1 MRLKSIFTRFAI
13 PAVFS
18 CLAIISI
25 VISAE
30 AQSDTNPA
38 TIHSVCSGNCVA
50 DTNFLHSGM
59 SDSSARGSYHGWY
72 SSYYDLAEC
81 SQSAWQTDILFLM
94 DVVGDAIGSPGGA
107 TMQCWQ
113 GLAAQAA
120 NCSKSCSDYFI
131 PDAKY
136 APNVEVSLA
145 SAGAGSLEVLLDN
158 GSNMG
163 NLPELEPNAYSRRFG
178 LFTTLQRDSGQKLL
192 FNSTEIGSLSY
203 PNWITRGGYD
213 DCVSGYGAED
223 DRCKLL
229 EYFNI
234 PSTNSLTISSYDG
247 VLYDLTDQVYN
258 LSDANGSFSQDG
270 YIRLLSDGD
279 SITIKQGPY
288 AGFAWVKTHNI
299 SGNSHTQY
307 AFPWDASDHDVTIQ
321 NDECT
326 TWFFCGGS
334 RNETDTYVFATR
346 GPIEK
351 VLAGTYTVEST
362 ATIPHEKVLSDNT
375 VSYSYES
382 EDAGN
387 TQAQENGEIEE
398 QEQVIPISSIPI
410 IDLPGPGEYTNSVI
424 EGLPG
429 IMYRL
434 QVPDD
439 ISFIYLQTFTL
450 TGAGAEI
457 FINHGSLP
465 VPNFPAYNNGE
476 YDRLD
481 FSNLEWSGSLAMD
494 NPLPGEMY
502 IFVAPLQN
510 GENSFRLNLEW
521 TIREPDSSQT
531 ETESLTTEMEPNDSA
546 ATANVW
552 QMSQPFTGQISKW
565 NDKDHVQL
573 NFAAS
578 GIYTFTLSDTGDE
591 LKAKLALVKK
601 IHDNSSLTLVD
612 ANAGAPGEAVSL
624 NFDASAG
631 ETYYLKISAIGMPS
645 DTLDQPYRLELTG
658 FIPDPYESNDDKE
671 NATPW
676 DVSNAVQGYFW
687 DRVNGN
693 ADFYTFIA
701 PSTMNGS
708 PLVFTVSNPSPDI
721 RIRLS
726 LTRSNGVSIGNSS
739 FMAPGEPAILSIA
752 LEPNQ
757 QYYLKLDVM
766 SEKTSLQPYQLSAT
780 YAPDINADDNG
791 PLIQL
796 GSHEIRIH
804 GRVYRQWAIL
814 QIPLREVEIYIQVD
828 RQPALLLD
836 TTKGFG
842 TFDGTIYLKEGQLVD
857 IWALREGFLFEPQMD
872 AWTVTADEQN
882 HQSKFVAVE
891 GYGPLDYD
899 LVTPEATEMETLQTN
914 TLTPT
919 AVPVAINN
927 SIDGT
932 VWRLFSSSEPAGI
945 GAARLLLTING
956 REQPVVYSMID
967 GTYTI
972 RVSGLQAGDQLS
984 LKAENPEDRFE
995 PSSYDWIAEAGA
1007 ENYVYDF
1014 FSYWEN
1020 SGTAEEISQNH
1031 LYGRVTDSSGQG
1043 VAGIN
1048 LVLRIGES
1056 DALQL
1061 LGPTDAN
1068 GYYDA
1073 LIDLPSRMMVTLWVE
1088 ESGYSPSRIQFF
1100 HAYATENREL
1110 NFKRPPASTE

>member
-1 MRLKSIFTRFAI
+1 MHPKFIFYRFGI
-13 PAVFS
+13 PIIITCLVFF
-18 CLAIISI
+18 SI
-25 VISAE
+25 VISTA
-30 AQSDTNPA
+30 AQSEPNPV
-38 TIHSVCSGNCVA
+38 TIHTACSGNCVA

-59 SDSSARGSYHGWY
+59 GDSAARGSYHGWF
-72 SSYYDLAEC
+72 SSYYILAEC

-94 DVVGDAIGSPGGA
+94 DVVGDAIGSPGGS

-113 GLAAQAA
+113 GLAAQAS

-131 PDAKY
+131 SDAKY
-136 APNVEVSLA
+136 APNVEVSLT
-145 SAGAGSLEVLLDN
+145 SAGPGSLEVLLDN

-178 LFTTLQRDSGQKLL
+178 LFTTLQRDSGPKLL

-203 PNWITRGGYD
+203 PNWITRGGYE
-213 DCVSGYGAED
+213 DCVAGYGAED

-279 SITIKQGPY
+279 SITIKRGPY
-288 AGFAWVKTHNI
+288 SGFAWVKTHNI
-299 SGNSHTQY
+299 SANSHTQY
-307 AFPWDASDHDVTIQ
+307 AYPWDASDHDVTIQ
-321 NDECT
+321 NEECT

-351 VLAGTYTVEST
+351 VLAGTYTVETT
-362 ATIPHEKVLSDNT
+362 ANIPHEKDLSDNT

-387 TQAQENGEIEE
+387 TQTQENGEMDE
-398 QEQVIPISSIPI
+398 QEQVIPISAIPI
-410 IDLPGPGEYTNSVI
+410 IDLPGPGEYTNSVV

-457 FINHGSLP
+457 FTNHDSIP
-465 VPNFPAYNNGE
+465 VPGFPTYNNGE

-481 FSNLEWSGSLAMD
+481 FSNLEWPGSLAMND
-494 NPLPGEMY
+494 PLPGEMY
-502 IFVAPLQN
+502 IFITPTQK
-510 GENSFRLNLEW
+510 GGNSFKLNLEW
-521 TIREPDSSQT
+521 TIREPDSPQT
-531 ETESLTTEMEPNDSA
+531 ETESMTSETEPNDSA
-546 ATANVW
+546 MTANQW
-552 QMSQPFTGQISKW
+552 QMGQPFIGQIAKW
-565 NDKDHVQL
+565 NDKDFVQL

-578 GIYTFTLSDTGDE
+578 GIYTYTLSETGDE

-601 IHDNSSLTLVD
+601 IHDNSSLTLED

-624 NFDASAG
+624 TFDASAG

-645 DTLDQPYRLELTG
+645 DTIDQPYRLELTG
-658 FIPDPYESNDDKE
+658 FIPDPFESNNDKE
-671 NATPW
+671 TATPW
-676 DVSNAVQGYFW
+676 DVSNPIQGYFW
-687 DRVNGN
+687 DVVSGN
-693 ADFYTFIA
+693 ADFYTFIS

-708 PLVFTVSNPSPDI
+708 PLVFTVTNPSPEI
-721 RIRLS
+721 RIRIN
-726 LTRSNGVSIGNSS
+726 LTRANGVSIGNSS
-739 FMAPGEPAILSIA
+739 FMAPGEPATLSA
-752 LEPNQ
+752 VLEPNQ

-766 SEKTSLQPYQLSAT
+766 GEKTSLHPYQLSST
-780 YAPDINADDNG
+780 YAPAGIEDENG
-791 PLIQL
+791 LLIEL
-796 GSHEIRIH
+796 GSHQVRIH

-814 QIPLREVEIYIQVD
+814 QIPLREVEIFVQVD

-836 TTKGFG
+836 TTKGLG
-842 TFDGTIYLKEGQLVD
+842 TFDHTLYLKEGQQVK
-857 IWALREGFLFEPQMD
+857 IWALKEGYVFEPQNET
-872 AWTVTADEQN
+872 WLVTADDQT
-882 HQSKFVAVE
+882 HQSNFVAAEENEPPENDFATLEVTGE
-891 GYGPLDYD
+891 
-899 LVTPEATEMETLQTN
+899 VTPQN
-914 TLTPT
+914 STPT
-919 AVPVAINN
+919 PIAATDEISNN
-927 SIDGT
+927 ISGT
-932 VWRLFSSSEPAGI
+932 VWRLFSSSEPAGV

-956 REQPVVYSMID
+956 SEQPVVYSMID
-967 GTYTI
+967 GTYTMSI
-972 RVSGLQAGDQLS
+972 SGLRPGDQLS
-984 LKAENPEDRFE
+984 LKAENPEDSFE

-1020 SGTAEEISQNH
+1020 SGSTDEISQNH
-1031 LYGRVTDSSGQG
+1031 FYGRVTDASDQG
-1043 VAGIN
+1043 VSGIN
-1048 LVLRIGES
+1048 LVLRIGDS

-1073 LIDLPSRMMVTLWVE
+1073 IIDLPSRMMVTLWVDD
-1088 ESGYSPSRIQFF
+1088 SGYAPSHIQFF
-1100 HAYATENREL
+1100 HAYSPENREL
-1110 NFKRPPASTE
+1110 NFISTSLATE